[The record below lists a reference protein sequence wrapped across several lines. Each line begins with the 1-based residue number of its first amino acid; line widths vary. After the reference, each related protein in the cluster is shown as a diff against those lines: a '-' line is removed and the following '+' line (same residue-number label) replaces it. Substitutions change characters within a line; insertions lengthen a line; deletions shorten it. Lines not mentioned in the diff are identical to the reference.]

1 MEPRKEIFA
10 ERPIR
15 LKCLVLGSSGAG
27 KTKFNRR
34 YFHGTYEEDR
44 KSTMCADFYSSIIP
58 NPLYVPIKEK
68 DGDTFSK
75 KKSKSKKKKKQKKKT
90 AKKAAMT
97 TSSSEGTRSK
107 PASQTTPLHLQAQS
121 YPLQDLSILHNPS
134 VALQMWDTAGKER
147 LLSESAGGLTS
158 RLGDAFF
165 RHANVA
171 ILIYDATSSRS
182 FLQLIM
188 WHKELLERIMRIQ
201 ANGFGNVN
209 ERQLEH
215 ESNYCAEYHRTTF
228 PVLVVA
234 TKLDRL
240 KAEQSKSGNIRT
252 VAQRSVLGLGRS
264 YKGIDY
270 YYEYGVVD
278 GVEVQPRV
286 NKSHSF
292 DKNETGNDESSNGR
306 YGAMQEN
313 ISSMFGLEGDWNSD
327 TSYLN
332 FVRLSEDECFPDRE
346 MVKRWCRRQGL
357 LHIEVSALENKGV
370 NEAVEAAVTI
380 ALKEKQ
386 EQKKIKAAVT
396 IALKE
401 KQEQKKVTD
410 AIERG
415 MHGSLH
421 TNRDPLNGNSGHE
434 SNDKPI
440 NDQNDECHF
449 CRFLIPQSLRRTH
462 T

>member
-1 MEPRKEIFA
+1 MDARKGNVA
-10 ERPIR
+10 QQKRPIR

-44 KSTMCADFYSSIIP
+44 KSTICADFYSSIIP
-58 NPLYVPIKEK
+58 NPIYVPMHFDRNGNGK
-68 DGDTFSK
+68 DGDSLSK
-75 KKSKSKKKKKQKKKT
+75 KKSKSKSKSKKKKKHKKKE
-90 AKKAAMT
+90 AAT
-97 TSSSEGTRSK
+97 TKSTSVEKTSSK
-107 PASQTTPLHLQAQS
+107 PISQSHLLHQS
-121 YPLQDLSILHNPS
+121 APQHLLPQSFPLQDLSICQNPN

-182 FLQLIM
+182 FLQLIK
-188 WHKELLERIMRIQ
+188 WHKELSERISRIQ
-201 ANGFGNVN
+201 VNRFGNTN
-209 ERQLEH
+209 ECQLEH
-215 ESNYCAEYHRTTF
+215 GKNHGAGYHRRKF

-252 VAQRSVLGLGRS
+252 VPQRGVLGLGGL
-264 YKGIDY
+264 YKGVDY

-278 GVEVQPRV
+278 GIEVQQRV
-286 NKSHSF
+286 SSSYSF
-292 DKNETGNDESSNGR
+292 DKNGPDNNEGSNNRHGTV
-306 YGAMQEN
+306 QEN

-327 TSYLN
+327 TSYMDY
-332 FVRLSEDECFPDRE
+332 VRLAEDECFPDRE

-370 NEAVEAAVTI
+370 NDAVEAAVTI
-380 ALKEKQ
+380 ALKEM
-386 EQKKIKAAVT
+386 
-396 IALKE
+396 
-401 KQEQKKVTD
+401 QEQKKVKD
-410 AIERG
+410 AVEYG
-415 MHGSLH
+415 MHGSLERNH
-421 TNRDPLNGNSGHE
+421 DQLNRSSGNGIHVKPTNC
-434 SNDKPI
+434 
-440 NDQNDECHF
+440 QNDECHF
-449 CRFLIPQSLRRTH
+449 CSFLIPKSFKRTH